1 MPNCRSL
8 LAVAFTLTGLL
19 ATASSAVAQS
29 GTPLTTSDTGP
40 LVLAPVQS
48 SIVLAPDFKVTTID
62 GQTAVLAGG
71 YVGRVTEQ
79 IVFAGLGAY
88 WLADPR
94 DDARMFYG
102 GLMLGVRL
110 IGTDRLNV
118 SARGLLGVGQGTL
131 YDTVSFADARHP
143 SHVGHQ
149 DGLFRVAYRQNFL
162 VAEPEIRFSY
172 EVVDGV
178 SLNLG
183 AGYRATSADGR
194 MDDRLRGATGT
205 IGVQFDLH

>member
-1 MPNCRSL
+1 
-8 LAVAFTLTGLL
+8 
-19 ATASSAVAQS
+19 
-29 GTPLTTSDTGP
+29 
-40 LVLAPVQS
+40 
-48 SIVLAPDFKVTTID
+48 
-62 GQTAVLAGG
+62 
-71 YVGRVTEQ
+71 
-79 IVFAGLGAY
+79 
-88 WLADPR
+88 
-94 DDARMFYG
+94 MFYG

>member
-1 MPNCRSL
+1 
-8 LAVAFTLTGLL
+8 
-19 ATASSAVAQS
+19 
-29 GTPLTTSDTGP
+29 
-40 LVLAPVQS
+40 VLAPVQS
-48 SIVLAPDFKVTTID
+48 SIVLAPDFKVTTVD
-62 GQTAVLAGG
+62 GKTAVLAGG
-71 YVGRVTEQ
+71 YVGKLTEK

-102 GLMLGVRL
+102 GLMLGARL
-110 IGTDRLNV
+110 FGTDRLNL
-118 SARGLLGVGQGTL
+118 SARGLLGVGQGTV
-131 YDTVSFADARHP
+131 YDTVSFADSRHS

-149 DGLFRVAYRQNFL
+149 DGLFRIAFRQNFL

-172 EVVDGV
+172 EVVDGM
-178 SLNLG
+178 SLNVG

-205 IGVQFDLH
+205 VGVQFDLR